1 MSLRWRD
8 AAAVSRSG
16 GSAYTRTADGT
27 SPTDLKTTDQIR
39 LRLVDGTDPAH
50 LSEIFKQGIQ
60 LAVDPDSAFGVNS
73 GTGPIYTNSVT
84 VGVAGGTPPYTHAWT
99 GTTGFSIV
107 NPTSATTAFIGHS
120 DNTGTATDTVRDAN
134 GVTNFI
140 TVPVETTRN
149 R

>member
-8 AAAVSRSG
+8 AAAVSRSSG
-16 GSAYTRTADGT
+16 AIGFRTVDGVSAVN
-27 SPTDLKTTDQIR
+27 LKTVDQIR
-39 LRLVDGTDPAH
+39 LRLVDGTDLAN
-50 LSEIFKQGIQ
+50 LSEVYKQGIR

-120 DNTGTATDTVRDAN
+120 DNTGTATDTVTDAN

-140 TVPVETTRN
+140 RVDVETTRN